1 MTATIM
7 TTVKRVRI
15 DVEVELGRALLDP
28 AQHQVLDRIEADGA
42 QAKGM
47 PDRRMHVVC
56 AERLE
61 QAQDLHVLAPSR
73 PARTC
78 LHQPAKRRER
88 IGQLPSGE
96 RRCLVQRSDL
106 ALNEGQIVE
115 RVAWWTP
122 PPSRG

>member
-1 MTATIM
+1 
-7 TTVKRVRI
+7 
-15 DVEVELGRALLDP
+15 
-28 AQHQVLDRIEADGA
+28 
-42 QAKGM
+42 M
-47 PDRRMHVVC
+47 PDRRVHVVC

-78 LHQPAKRRER
+78 LHQSAKRRER

-115 RVAWWTP
+115 RVEDHVLAFVGAWVAGDDLGRIGRLSLHAVSPNPPDNDERLLMRTTP
-122 PPSRG
+122 